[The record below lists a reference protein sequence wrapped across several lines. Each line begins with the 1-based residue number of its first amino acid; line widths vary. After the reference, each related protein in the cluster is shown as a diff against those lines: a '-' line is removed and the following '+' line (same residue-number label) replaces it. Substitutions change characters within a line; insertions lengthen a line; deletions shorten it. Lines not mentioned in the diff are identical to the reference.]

1 MNQLT
6 LKAPFTV
13 EGKGL
18 HSGLQ
23 LKATFNPAPENTGYK
38 FKRVDLPDAPVIDA
52 VAENVVETT
61 RGTVIGRKGVTVST
75 IEHAMAAL
83 YAAGIDNVL
92 IEVNGPEVP
101 ILDGSAM
108 VYVNA
113 IESVGLQEQNA
124 DKDFYIIKEK
134 KQFKDEATGSELT
147 IYPDSGFSVEC
158 MVEYNSQVLPNQFS
172 TTWPTSSRR

>member
-38 FKRVDLPDAPVIDA
+38 FKRVDLPDAPVIEA

-124 DKDFYIIKEK
+124 DKDYYIIKEK
-134 KQFKDEATGSELT
+134 KRFKDEATGSELT
-147 IYPDSGFSVEC
+147 IYPD
-158 MVEYNSQVLPNQFS
+158 
-172 TTWPTSSRR
+172 

>member
-83 YAAGIDNVL
+83 YAAGIANVRRSRT
-92 IEVNGPEVP
+92 PTR
-101 ILDGSAM
+101 
-108 VYVNA
+108 
-113 IESVGLQEQNA
+113 
-124 DKDFYIIKEK
+124 II
-134 KQFKDEATGSELT
+134 
-147 IYPDSGFSVEC
+147 I
-158 MVEYNSQVLPNQFS
+158 
-172 TTWPTSSRR
+172 SSRRRSSSRTRPPARS